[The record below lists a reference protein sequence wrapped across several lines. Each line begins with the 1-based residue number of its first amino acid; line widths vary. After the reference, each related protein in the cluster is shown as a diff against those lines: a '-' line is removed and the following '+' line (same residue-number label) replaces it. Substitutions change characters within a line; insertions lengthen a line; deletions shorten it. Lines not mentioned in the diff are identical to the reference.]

1 MTFGENLSKL
11 RREAGLSQE
20 ALAERLKVSRQSVSR
35 WEQDACSP
43 SMDSLI
49 RMGEVLRVPV
59 ESLAAGVPVP
69 VPVPEPSDPPAAPQV
84 PQRHRV
90 FTRRREA
97 FIALALLTVAA
108 LCFGAVK
115 VRMWSVPDLEDWDY
129 DVIDWSLV
137 DYVDGDW

>member
-20 ALAERLKVSRQSVSR
+20 TLAEMLEVSRQSVSR

-84 PQRHRV
+84 PRRHRV
-90 FTRRREA
+90 FTRRRVA
-97 FIALALLTVAA
+97 LIALALLTVAA

>member
-59 ESLAAGVPVP
+59 ESLAAGVLVP

-84 PQRHRV
+84 PRRHRV
-90 FTRRREA
+90 FTRRRVA

>member
-1 MTFGENLSKL
+1 MLE
-11 RREAGLSQE
+11 
-20 ALAERLKVSRQSVSR
+20 VSRQSVSR

-59 ESLAAGVPVP
+59 ERLAAGVSAPVP
-69 VPVPEPSDPPAAPQV
+69 APEPPDTPAPPQAPR
-84 PQRHRV
+84 RHRV
-90 FTRRREA
+90 FTRRRVA
-97 FIALALLTVAA
+97 LIALALLAVAA
-108 LCFGAVK
+108 LCFGAAK
-115 VRMWSVPDLEDWDY
+115 VRMGAVPDLEDWDY

>member
-20 ALAERLKVSRQSVSR
+20 TLAEMLEVSRQSVSR

-84 PQRHRV
+84 PRRHRV
-90 FTRRREA
+90 FTRRRVA

-108 LCFGAVK
+108 LCFGAAK

>member
-20 ALAERLKVSRQSVSR
+20 ALAEMLEGSRQSVSR

-59 ESLAAGVPVP
+59 ERLAAGVPAP
-69 VPVPEPSDPPAAPQV
+69 VPAPEPPDPPAPPGIHQ
-84 PQRHRV
+84 
-90 FTRRREA
+90 EA
-97 FIALALLTVAA
+97 GGLNRAGATGSGGALLRSSQSPDVVCTGSGGLGLRCHRLEPCR
-108 LCFGAVK
+108 LC
-115 VRMWSVPDLEDWDY
+115 
-129 DVIDWSLV
+129 
-137 DYVDGDW
+137 

>member
-20 ALAERLKVSRQSVSR
+20 ALAEMLEVSRQSVSR

-59 ESLAAGVPVP
+59 ERLATGVPVP
-69 VPVPEPSDPPAAPQV
+69 VPAPEPSAPPAAPQAH
-84 PQRHRV
+84 PRHRV
-90 FTRRREA
+90 FTRRRVA
-97 FIALALLTVAA
+97 LIALALLTVAA

>member
-20 ALAERLKVSRQSVSR
+20 TLAEMLEVSRQSVSR

-49 RMGEVLRVPV
+49 RMGEVFRVPV
-59 ESLAAGVPVP
+59 ERLAAGVPAP
-69 VPVPEPSDPPAAPQV
+69 VPAPEPSAPPAPPQV
-84 PQRHRV
+84 PRRHRV
-90 FTRRREA
+90 FTRRRVA
-97 FIALALLTVAA
+97 LIALALLAVAA
-108 LCFGAVK
+108 LCFGAAK
-115 VRMWSVPDLEDWDY
+115 VRMGAVPDLEDWDY

>member
-59 ESLAAGVPVP
+59 ERLAAGVPVP

-84 PQRHRV
+84 PRRHWV
-90 FTRRREA
+90 FTRRRVVL
-97 FIALALLTVAA
+97 IALALLTVAA

>member
-20 ALAERLKVSRQSVSR
+20 ALAEMLEVSRQSVSR

-59 ESLAAGVPVP
+59 ERLAAGVSAPVP
-69 VPVPEPSDPPAAPQV
+69 APEPPDTPAPPQAPR
-84 PQRHRV
+84 RHRV
-90 FTRRREA
+90 STRRRVA
-97 FIALALLTVAA
+97 LIALALLAVAA
-108 LCFGAVK
+108 LCFGAAK

>member
-59 ESLAAGVPVP
+59 ERLATVVPVP
-69 VPVPEPSDPPAAPQV
+69 VPAPEPSAPPAAPQA

-90 FTRRREA
+90 FTRRRVA
-97 FIALALLTVAA
+97 LIALALLTVAA